1 MNFKGASQPGRSSRD
16 FCRDIQVGSKSTFP
30 TWRRWGFLLIFLA
43 ASSLAGCSATMG
55 VRPGDPRDIYGQ
67 ISVSAVSADEC
78 SRFSL
83 DVLSRFDLAAAFEKD
98 PVTVLTSLHKEAVT
112 DYRTDTVFAL
122 AELSYL
128 AGMRARSKGPGTSRP
143 LFFSSCFYAYQY
155 LVGNE
160 RLAPPDPYDRRFRLA
175 CDLYNSALAE
185 ALTNADGSMD
195 IAPGRVVTNI
205 GCFGFDL
212 DTTHFPQ
219 DLKQI
224 EKFVSTDRFTVR
236 GFSRRNRDAG
246 LGAPVI
252 AVQKKPEGAP
262 AFRSSPATVFLR
274 FDFTLR
280 ELGKGDGYA
289 TLELYSA
296 YDSTHVAFG
305 GTSVPL
311 ERDITAQLAYQVDQ
325 PYVQSLGFRE
335 FLFGTSYIK
344 SGLLPL
350 QPYDPDKIPIVLV
363 HGTFSSPVAWGEM
376 INTLQADPLIA
387 RKFQIWNFFY
397 DSGKR
402 IGISAHELRDALS
415 LKVRELDP
423 AGLNPALRRMVVI
436 GHSQGGLLTKM
447 TVTDTGEAMV
457 RMATGKS
464 LAELDLSAEDRAM
477 VEKEAVFTHLPFVS
491 RVVFISTPH
500 RGSFLSQN
508 WVRSLVL
515 KVLTLP
521 KDVLQSTARLMGAV
535 TRLGVADE
543 AVREMVGT
551 SSLDVM
557 SPRNPVLQTVADIP
571 LAPGV
576 KGHSIIAIDGDE
588 TPPDGD
594 DGVVTYASA
603 HVDYVESEFLVRHGH
618 SCQSHPLV
626 IEEVRRILLEH
637 LREGPASGSDVQ

>member
-1 MNFKGASQPGRSSRD
+1 
-16 FCRDIQVGSKSTFP
+16 
-30 TWRRWGFLLIFLA
+30 
-43 ASSLAGCSATMG
+43 
-55 VRPGDPRDIYGQ
+55 
-67 ISVSAVSADEC
+67 
-78 SRFSL
+78 
-83 DVLSRFDLAAAFEKD
+83 
-98 PVTVLTSLHKEAVT
+98 
-112 DYRTDTVFAL
+112 
-122 AELSYL
+122 
-128 AGMRARSKGPGTSRP
+128 
-143 LFFSSCFYAYQY
+143 
-155 LVGNE
+155 
-160 RLAPPDPYDRRFRLA
+160 
-175 CDLYNSALAE
+175 
-185 ALTNADGSMD
+185 MD

-236 GFSRRNRDAG
+236 GLAAETGMPAWAAPLSPCRRSPKALRLSVQSGHG
-246 LGAPVI
+246 LSA
-252 AVQKKPEGAP
+252 
-262 AFRSSPATVFLR
+262 LR
-274 FDFTLR
+274 FHVA

-387 RKFQIWNFFY
+387 RKYQIWNFFY

-415 LKVRELDP
+415 SRCASWTRRVEPRP
-423 AGLNPALRRMVVI
+423 A
-436 GHSQGGLLTKM
+436 
-447 TVTDTGEAMV
+447 
-457 RMATGKS
+457 RMASSVTARAAADQDDGHGYREARCAWPREIPGRTRS
-464 LAELDLSAEDRAM
+464 VGRDRAM

-500 RGSFLSQN
+500 RGSFLSQ
-508 WVRSLVL
+508 
-515 KVLTLP
+515 T
-521 KDVLQSTARLMGAV
+521 
-535 TRLGVADE
+535 
-543 AVREMVGT
+543 
-551 SSLDVM
+551 
-557 SPRNPVLQTVADIP
+557 
-571 LAPGV
+571 
-576 KGHSIIAIDGDE
+576 
-588 TPPDGD
+588 
-594 DGVVTYASA
+594 
-603 HVDYVESEFLVRHGH
+603 
-618 SCQSHPLV
+618 
-626 IEEVRRILLEH
+626 
-637 LREGPASGSDVQ
+637 GSDPWFSRY